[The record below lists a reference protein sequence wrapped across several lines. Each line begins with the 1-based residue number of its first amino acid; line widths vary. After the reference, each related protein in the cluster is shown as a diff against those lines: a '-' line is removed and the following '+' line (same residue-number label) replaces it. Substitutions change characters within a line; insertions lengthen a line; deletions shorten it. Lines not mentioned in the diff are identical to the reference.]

1 MNEPLFRP
9 EVVAENQTQWLGTVL
24 LTPRLSYQFFTAFA
38 VLAASAIVALLMLA
52 DYTRKARIKGWLVP
66 QQGLIRVY
74 TPQAGVVT
82 QLDVHEGAE
91 VSQGEPLLRL
101 SAERQSASLGGTQTE
116 IVRQLAAR
124 RDSLAEERLRYERLQ
139 AQQIQTLTER
149 LQALRLEADQLERE
163 MALQETRMRLARK
176 TEKRR
181 KQLRRRGLISD
192 QQVQQAEEFRLDQD
206 ARYHALER
214 RRLATMQGHLV
225 LESELRD
232 LPLKAQAQVAN
243 IERNI
248 AEVGQQLAEAE
259 ARREIVI
266 SAPQAGTVTAIQSE
280 WGGSVNTT
288 VPLLSIIPAGAELE
302 AHLFSPSRA
311 VGFVQA
317 GQRVLL
323 RYQAFPYQK
332 FGHYEGRVATIS
344 RSAVSPGELP
354 AQLAGLASLYGATEP
369 VYRIVV
375 SLTRQAVTA
384 YGQPIAL
391 QPGMQLEADVIIERR
406 RLIEWVLDPLY
417 TLTGKLNG

>member
-280 WGGSVNTT
+280 WGG
-288 VPLLSIIPAGAELE
+288 
-302 AHLFSPSRA
+302 
-311 VGFVQA
+311 
-317 GQRVLL
+317 
-323 RYQAFPYQK
+323 
-332 FGHYEGRVATIS
+332 
-344 RSAVSPGELP
+344 AVSTPRYPCSVSSRRGQNWRPIYSAPVGPSVLCRPVSVCCCATKLFRIRNLVTMRDASRPFPALP
-354 AQLAGLASLYGATEP
+354 
-369 VYRIVV
+369 
-375 SLTRQAVTA
+375 
-384 YGQPIAL
+384 
-391 QPGMQLEADVIIERR
+391 
-406 RLIEWVLDPLY
+406 
-417 TLTGKLNG
+417 